1 MAVLGEATAAE
12 IWRPLLA
19 VAPVTQ
25 SFTCCVTSTVM
36 YWRFTVT
43 GTLMAKGERKVGRL
57 LNVTPLSVQ
66 APVTTEISTPP
77 ENNTVFTKNVI
88 VALLICPAVSPG
100 GSWDRSNWMRPVLA
114 PPMFTTVAAP
124 LLVAGELELM

>member
-1 MAVLGEATAAE
+1 
-12 IWRPLLA
+12 
-19 VAPVTQ
+19 
-25 SFTCCVTSTVM
+25 M
-36 YWRFTVT
+36 YWRFAVT

-88 VALLICPAVSPG
+88 VALLICAAVSPG
-100 GSWDRSNWMRPVLA
+100 GSWDRSNWMRPVLPA
-114 PPMFTTVAAP
+114 PMFTAAAFP
-124 LLVAGELELM
+124 KLLPVELELM